1 MGEITNTVILFSSN
15 LALALFS
22 SYLIG
27 EEGYCL
33 TSMQSA
39 LAYVESLHTGGA
51 QLAPHK
57 LVS

>member
-1 MGEITNTVILFSSN
+1 MTFTSYQLTSVRSLSLSLF
-15 LALALFS
+15 L

-39 LAYVESLHTGGA
+39 LAYIESLHTGGA
-51 QLAPHK
+51 QLPADS
-57 LVS
+57 LI

>member
-1 MGEITNTVILFSSN
+1 MIKINASF
-15 LALALFS
+15 FH

-51 QLAPHK
+51 LLCTAK
-57 LVS
+57 LT